1 MWRDVATMA
10 HHAVF
15 AVCGNYCSCYYGV
28 ELRRVIM
35 GPIGC
40 VLGLVMQI
48 IQSALM
54 IISLPFILI
63 AYLFSAIFGG
73 KK

>member
-1 MWRDVATMA
+1 
-10 HHAVF
+10 
-15 AVCGNYCSCYYGV
+15 
-28 ELRRVIM
+28 M

-63 AYLFSAIFGG
+63 AYIFATIFGG

>member
-1 MWRDVATMA
+1 MWRNATIMA
-10 HHAVF
+10 HPDVSGMCRNNRA
-15 AVCGNYCSCYYGV
+15 YYFGA
-28 ELRRVIM
+28 ELRRKVM

-63 AYLFSAIFGG
+63 GYIFMTIFGD